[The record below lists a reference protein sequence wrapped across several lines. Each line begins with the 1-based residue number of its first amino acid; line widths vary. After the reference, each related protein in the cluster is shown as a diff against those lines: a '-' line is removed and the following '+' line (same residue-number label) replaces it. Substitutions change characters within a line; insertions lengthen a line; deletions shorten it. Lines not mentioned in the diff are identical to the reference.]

1 MRGKLSGMAILSLG
15 LILSAVIFGL
25 FFYQSRMPEK
35 TIRVVGAATKR
46 FGSDIIKWRITI
58 SRNTGT
64 NDIKNGYS
72 LVKNDL
78 QTLIEMLKTNGINE
92 KDLTIQPVNTNPI
105 YAQYERGN
113 SISGYAISQSLYLIS
128 KDVATVEKLAL
139 NPSILVDRGIYLQ
152 SSSLEYYSSQ
162 LDKIKKEL
170 LAAATKDAKKR
181 AERIAG
187 STGDRI
193 AKIESARVGVFQI
206 TEPYSTEVS
215 DYGVYNTSTKEKD
228 ITVTMN
234 VVFSLK

>member
-170 LAAATKDAKKR
+170 LAAATKDAKRR